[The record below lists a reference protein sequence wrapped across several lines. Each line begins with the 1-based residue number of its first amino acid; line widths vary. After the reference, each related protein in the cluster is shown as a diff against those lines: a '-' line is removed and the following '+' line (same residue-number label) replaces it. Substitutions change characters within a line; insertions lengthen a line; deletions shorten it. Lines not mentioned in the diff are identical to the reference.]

1 MKKGFKLLALIIS
14 MFTFSTCVKAD
25 QINVAKISDK
35 EYATLDEAIQDAT
48 SGSVIELLSNTTTV
62 GMNLNKDITIQSN
75 GEEKYTITFTDKGIA
90 LWGINLTFKNVEV
103 IMNDIGSTPYTAEW
117 NWVTICGN
125 GNTSL
130 VLDGTNM
137 IMDNKNISGKH
148 AIYFTGN
155 NILELKN
162 EANLTI
168 TNYGEDA
175 LEWDGGVTNYKFI
188 VTNSSFRAEENRAG
202 ITGTFTA
209 EFDNAKI
216 DVVNNRGNGSN
227 GSNYYIKNKSVVN
240 FNGNG
245 AHGLS
250 ASKLYIEDS
259 TVNAIGNKFNG
270 IVGRDI
276 DIDSKSIVLVKE
288 NAKSV
293 VVAAFRVLGS
303 NGKAVIHEGAN
314 VQIINNYRSGVQVA
328 STTGT
333 LTMNAGI
340 IMNNGIGL
348 DNEFGGGVVN
358 KGTVTLSKE
367 VIIYNNHAMVAGD
380 DIYNYEGATIKFN
393 AVGSQ
398 WILNGGKKHDGMT
411 DCEDKINGWYDDNK
425 ENRWEAHG
433 ETLEDDYINE
443 VKAGEYHS
451 ELAIKA
457 AHDKLKGT
465 VIVRYEDI
473 DGNELTKE
481 ISTTDIV
488 GNKYTTEEKTFDR
501 YKLVRVD
508 EDTTGEYINGTIY
521 VTYVYDYIRG
531 NLVVNYVDSEGNK
544 LTEEITSIDIIGN
557 KYETIQKEFEGYTF
571 ISVDG
576 KTTGEYIDG
585 TIYVTYYYDKNIGTG
600 DIEPPQT
607 GLDFGRIST
616 SQIEI
621 VLYRKEEE

>member
-25 QINVAKISDK
+25 QINVAKIGDK

-48 SGSVIELLSNTTTV
+48 NGSVIELLSDTTTV

-90 LWGINLTFKNVEV
+90 LWGTNLTFKNVEV

-117 NWVTICGN
+117 NWITICGN
-125 GNTSL
+125 GNASL

-137 IMDNKNISGKH
+137 IMDNKNTSGKH

-162 EANLTI
+162 GANLTI

-188 VTNSSFRAEENRAG
+188 VTNSSFRAEGNRAG

-209 EFDNAKI
+209 EFNNAKI

-250 ASKLYIEDS
+250 AGKLYIEDS

-328 STTGT
+328 SATGT

-380 DIYNYEGATIKFN
+380 DIYNYEGATIKFD

-508 EDTTGEYINGTIY
+508 GDTTGEYINGTIY

-576 KTTGEYIDG
+576 ETTGEYIDG

>member
-1 MKKGFKLLALIIS
+1 MKKSFKLLALIIS

-25 QINVAKISDK
+25 QINVAKIGDK
-35 EYATLDEAIQDAT
+35 EYATLDEAIQDAAN
-48 SGSVIELLSNTTTV
+48 GSVIELLSDTTTV

-90 LWGINLTFKNVEV
+90 LWGTNLTFKNVEV

-117 NWVTICGN
+117 NWVTICAN
-125 GNTSL
+125 GNASL

-137 IMDNKNISGKH
+137 IMDNKNTSGKH

-168 TNYGEDA
+168 TNYEEDA
-175 LEWDGGVTNYKFI
+175 LEWNGGVTNYKFI

-202 ITGTFTA
+202 ITGTFIA
-209 EFDNAKI
+209 EFNNAKI
-216 DVVNNRGNGSN
+216 DVVNNIGNGSN

-250 ASKLYIEDS
+250 ANKLYIEDS
-259 TVNAIGNKFNG
+259 TVNAIGNKYNG

-303 NGKAVIHEGAN
+303 TGKAVIHEGAN
-314 VQIINNYRSGVQVA
+314 VQIINNYRSGVQVE

-398 WILNGGKKHDGMT
+398 WILNGGKKHDGIT

-508 EDTTGEYINGTIY
+508 GDITGEYINGTIY

-576 KTTGEYIDG
+576 ETTGEYIDG

-600 DIEPPQT
+600 NIEPPQT
-607 GLDFGRIST
+607 GLDLSSLTHST
-616 SQIEI
+616 VTTE
-621 VLYRKEEE
+621 LYRKEEE

>member
-25 QINVAKISDK
+25 QINVAKIGDK

-48 SGSVIELLSNTTTV
+48 NGSVIELLSDTTTV

-90 LWGINLTFKNVEV
+90 LWGTNLTFKNVEV

-117 NWVTICGN
+117 NWITICGN
-125 GNTSL
+125 GNASL

-137 IMDNKNISGKH
+137 IMDNKNTSGKH

-188 VTNSSFRAEENRAG
+188 VTNSSFRAEGNRAG

-508 EDTTGEYINGTIY
+508 GDTTGEYINGTIY

-576 KTTGEYIDG
+576 ETTGEYIDG

>member
-1 MKKGFKLLALIIS
+1 ME
-14 MFTFSTCVKAD
+14 T
-25 QINVAKISDK
+25 VA
-35 EYATLDEAIQDAT
+35 
-48 SGSVIELLSNTTTV
+48 
-62 GMNLNKDITIQSN
+62 
-75 GEEKYTITFTDKGIA
+75 
-90 LWGINLTFKNVEV
+90 
-103 IMNDIGSTPYTAEW
+103 
-117 NWVTICGN
+117 
-125 GNTSL
+125 
-130 VLDGTNM
+130 
-137 IMDNKNISGKH
+137 
-148 AIYFTGN
+148 
-155 NILELKN
+155 
-162 EANLTI
+162 
-168 TNYGEDA
+168 
-175 LEWDGGVTNYKFI
+175 
-188 VTNSSFRAEENRAG
+188 
-202 ITGTFTA
+202 
-209 EFDNAKI
+209 NAKI
-216 DVVNNRGNGSN
+216 IEQKAEVVSE
-227 GSNYYIKNKSVVN
+227 IK
-240 FNGNG
+240 
-245 AHGLS
+245 
-250 ASKLYIEDS
+250 SK
-259 TVNAIGNKFNG
+259 F
-270 IVGRDI
+270 
-276 DIDSKSIVLVKE
+276 E

-303 NGKAVIHEGAN
+303 TGKAVIHEGAN
-314 VQIINNYRSGVQVA
+314 VQIINNYRSGVQVE

-508 EDTTGEYINGTIY
+508 GDTTGEYINGTIY

-576 KTTGEYIDG
+576 ETTGEYIDG

-600 DIEPPQT
+600 DIEPPKT
-607 GLDFGRIST
+607 GVEVYNFTHLTLSGPI
-616 SQIEI
+616 
-621 VLYRKEEE
+621 LYKKEEE